1 MSKVLR
7 NVTLFFITK
16 RCYRRSGLV
25 FSTST
30 SIYVFFLSFRPLLYL
45 FNHLDWLFLGL
56 LQKTIDIFGLFT
68 EQMFWQCLGPR
79 KKAFDKKYHIIG
91 NILHYNYCVIIYI
104 VTITNKTLFSY
115 NHFIYILP
123 QNKFLA
129 KFHEEETSR
138 VREISGS
145 QKDVC

>member
-1 MSKVLR
+1 M
-7 NVTLFFITK
+7 F
-16 RCYRRSGLV
+16 
-25 FSTST
+25 
-30 SIYVFFLSFRPLLYL
+30 FFLSFRPLLYL

-56 LQKTIDIFGLFT
+56 LQNTIDIFGLFT
-68 EQMFWQCLGPR
+68 EQQCWQYLGSR

-115 NHFIYILP
+115 NHFIYILA

-129 KFHEEETSR
+129 KFHGEETSR
-138 VREISGS
+138 VREYKWQSKGCLLDSLLMKGISNNSMTVRAADGGG
-145 QKDVC
+145 KWEKK